1 MNSKSMRIC
10 TAVLGCTAMLAAG
23 RAGAE
28 VTEQDKTFLTNASQS
43 DFNEIKLSQLAA
55 SKASDPMVK
64 KFAAKMVTDHT
75 SLEAK
80 MKPYA
85 DAWGLTPAASLDA
98 DHQAE
103 YDKLN
108 GLSGADF
115 DKEYMTAMDMDHGK
129 ALDLFKSEVASTTD
143 AKFKKSVAGGEKV
156 VAEHKMMADK
166 LAPKVGA
173 SATGL

>member
-1 MNSKSMRIC
+1 MNRKTMTMC
-10 TAVLGCTAMLAAG
+10 AAVLGCAAMMSTAAA
-23 RAGAE
+23 RAE
-28 VTEQDKTFLTNASQS
+28 VTDQDKTFLTNASQS
-43 DFNEIKLSQLAA
+43 DFNEIKLSQLAET
-55 SKASDPMVK
+55 KASSPAVK
-64 KFAAKMVTDHT
+64 KFAEKMVTDHT
-75 SLEAK
+75 ALEAK

-85 DAWGLTPAASLDA
+85 DAWGLTPASSLDS
-98 DHQAE
+98 DHQAV

-115 DKEYMTAMDMDHGK
+115 DKEYMMAMDMDHGK
-129 ALDLFKSEVASTTD
+129 ALDMFKSEESSTTD

-173 SATGL
+173 TMSGM